1 MRDSDEFKAYAQKMK
16 AQGKQFTHDEYQKM
30 KRRKQKERVVRED
43 QDPEIQAAWAKMNV
57 EMMFQE
63 FQNRPVRSTVNE
75 MADDFMAMHHEKM
88 MSKRD
93 KARRDFVRKHKK

>member
-43 QDPEIQAAWAKMNV
+43 QDPEI
-57 EMMFQE
+57 
-63 FQNRPVRSTVNE
+63 
-75 MADDFMAMHHEKM
+75 
-88 MSKRD
+88 
-93 KARRDFVRKHKK
+93 